1 MQTRGLRR
9 LVLAM
14 CAAWLLV
21 AGAVFTYEVVTRH
34 VGYFVE
40 MTLPVGTVVHG
51 SQATLPDGRVVNLD
65 TTIGPRTSDPG
76 RIHWDGE
83 PAVAELHVQRLLVG
97 IALGIPLL
105 AWLGIDGVT
114 LAAAWIGRGF
124 RGKLEPQKH

>member
-1 MQTRGLRR
+1 MQALGFRR
-9 LVLAM
+9 LLLAI

-21 AGAVFTYEVVTRH
+21 AGAVFTYEVVTRQ

-51 SQATLPDGRVVNLD
+51 SQATLPDGRVVSLD
-65 TTIGPRTSDPG
+65 TTIGPQATDPG
-76 RIHWDGE
+76 KILWDGD

-97 IALGIPLL
+97 AALGIPLL
-105 AWLGIDGVT
+105 AWLGMDGLT

-124 RGKLEPQKH
+124 RGKIEPRTH